1 MYPRNLIKL
10 CVGICLLLL
19 INKSVVLKRGTT
31 LCIILF
37 WWVVSFVLYKFT
49 LYCRCNMVFCY
60 WIAWNEAQ
68 TALWSVNMFVKH
80 LSVYLH
86 VSEICFYISDQVLFY
101 GQLYNLV
108 STVCNACPLLLDYVK
123 VLSLFQWARWYWKS
137 SQ

>member
-1 MYPRNLIKL
+1 MYLRNLIKL
-10 CVGICLLLL
+10 CVSICLLLL

-68 TALWSVNMFVKH
+68 TALWSVNYVCKTFVCISTCKWDMFLYIWSSTV
-80 LSVYLH
+80 LWSV
-86 VSEICFYISDQVLFY
+86 
-101 GQLYNLV
+101 NLV